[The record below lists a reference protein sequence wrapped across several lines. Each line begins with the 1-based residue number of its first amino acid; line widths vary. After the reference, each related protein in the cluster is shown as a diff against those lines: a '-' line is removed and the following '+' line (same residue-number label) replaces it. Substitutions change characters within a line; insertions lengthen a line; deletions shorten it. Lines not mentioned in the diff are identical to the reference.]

1 MTAKY
6 FKAIRFSVRLWYLLT
21 IGGMAFVALG
31 ILMFYTLP
39 ELYLDL
45 TWIFGFIFSISG
57 FTEILFALLNR
68 KELEGWG
75 WLLAFGIFT
84 LLIGILLFTHPQLT
98 SATLPVFVGCGL
110 LFRSVMAISISFELK
125 NYGVKD
131 WGRLLTVGILGAG
144 FSLLLLLNPDLDDL
158 SIVTWTGLAFITLG
172 IYSIYFSL
180 IIRRLHRILGN
191 ISTEL
196 KLKFHNIQQDIQE
209 ELMAEETTG
218 T

>member
-1 MTAKY
+1 M
-6 FKAIRFSVRLWYLLT
+6 
-21 IGGMAFVALG
+21 ALG

-158 SIVTWTGLAFITLG
+158 TIVTWTGLAFITLG
-172 IYSIYFSL
+172 IYSIYFSV

-196 KLKFHNIQQDIQE
+196 KLKFHNIQQNIQE

>member
-1 MTAKY
+1 MTTRF
-6 FKAIRFSVRLWYLLT
+6 FKAIRFSVRGWYLLT

-45 TWIFGFIFSISG
+45 ARIFSLILTLSG
-57 FTEILFALLNR
+57 FTEIVSALLNR

-84 LLIGILLFTHPQLT
+84 LLIGVLLFIHPRLT
-98 SATLPVFVGCGL
+98 AATLPVFVGCGL

-125 NYGVKD
+125 NYGVTG
-131 WGRLLTVGILGAG
+131 WGRLLAIGILGAG
-144 FSLLLLLNPDLDDL
+144 FSFLLLLNPDFDDFT
-158 SIVTWTGLAFITLG
+158 IVTWTGLAFITLG
-172 IYSIYFSL
+172 FYSIYFSL
-180 IIRRLHRILGN
+180 KLRGLHGILGK
-191 ISTEL
+191 ISTDL
-196 KLKFHNIQQDIQE
+196 KLRFQKIQQDIQE